1 MAESNVPNNFNKAPA
16 TAGSVPRYIP
26 HLIEPAVL
34 NMGLSRMSHWLDA
47 ETDLAH
53 WAKHKRACRAAW
65 GERVYQILPE
75 AVDASVE
82 FAELIAVQA
91 NTAIRTEQLRECALE
106 ERLWQASLSVPEDL
120 VVMLPGTP
128 SYRLMAASLCSPSHW
143 RLEEKIGKPLRAV
156 HDPIPDIHLALSDRI
171 DRFFD
176 HIKPDHPVERFNWS
190 VQRGDALHA
199 LPVHEV
205 LDEQAGDQLFYR
217 VERQTLLR
225 LPQTGAV
232 AFTIRVY
239 LDPLESLLNVPGA
252 MPALLT
258 AIENTP
264 PPLAHYKGFDVM
276 APLLKRYRSKVD

>member
-16 TAGSVPRYIP
+16 TASLVPRYIP
-26 HLIEPAVL
+26 HLRDPAVL
-34 NMGLSRMSHWLDA
+34 NMGLSRMSHWLDV

-65 GERVYQILPE
+65 DERVYQVLPE
-75 AVDASVE
+75 ALDASVE
-82 FAELIAVQA
+82 FAELIASQSNA
-91 NTAIRTEQLRECALE
+91 AITQEQLCECVPE
-106 ERLWQASLSVPEDL
+106 QRLWQASLSVPEDL

-143 RLEEKIGKPLRAV
+143 RLEEKIGKPLRTV
-156 HDPIPDIHLALSDRI
+156 HDPIPNIHLELSDRI

-199 LPVHEV
+199 LPVHEE
-205 LDEQAGDQLFYR
+205 LDQQAGEQMFYR

-225 LPQTGAV
+225 LPKTGAV

-258 AIENTP
+258 AIDNTP
-264 PPLAHYKGFDVM
+264 PPLAHYKGFDVI
-276 APLLKRYRSKVD
+276 APILKRYRSKVN

>member
-1 MAESNVPNNFNKAPA
+1 MAEPNVPSNVNKAPA
-16 TAGSVPRYIP
+16 TASLVPRYIP

-34 NMGLSRMSHWLDA
+34 NMGLSRMSHWLDV

-53 WAKHKRACRAAW
+53 WVKHKRACRAAW
-65 GERVYQILPE
+65 DERVYQVLPE

-82 FAELIAVQA
+82 FAELIAVQV
-91 NTAIRTEQLRECALE
+91 NTAITAEQLRECALE

-176 HIKPDHPVERFNWS
+176 HMKPDHPVERFNWS
-190 VQRGDALHA
+190 VQRGDALYA
-199 LPVHEV
+199 LPVDEE
-205 LDEQAGDQLFYR
+205 LDEQTGDRLFYR
-217 VERQTLLR
+217 VERQTLMR

-239 LDPLESLLNVPGA
+239 LDPLDSLLNVPDA
-252 MPALLT
+252 MPALFT
-258 AIENTP
+258 AIDNTP

-276 APLLKRYRSKVD
+276 APLLKRYRSRVD

>member
-1 MAESNVPNNFNKAPA
+1 MAELSTPNDFNKAPA
-16 TAGSVPRYIP
+16 TAGSAPRYIP

-34 NMGLSRMSHWLDA
+34 NMGLSRMSHWLDV

-53 WAKHKRACRAAW
+53 WSKHKQACRAAW
-65 GERVYQILPE
+65 GERVYQVLPE
-75 AVDASVE
+75 ALDASVE
-82 FAELIAVQA
+82 FAELIASQSNA
-91 NTAIRTEQLRECALE
+91 AIIQEQLHECIPE
-106 ERLWQASLSVPEDL
+106 QRLWQASLSVPEDL

-176 HIKPDHPVERFNWS
+176 HIKPDRPVERFNWS

-199 LPVHEV
+199 LPVHEE
-205 LDEQAGDQLFYR
+205 LDQQAGEQMFYR

-225 LPQTGAV
+225 LPKTGAV

-258 AIENTP
+258 AIDNTP
-264 PPLAHYKGFDVM
+264 PPLAHYKGFDVI
-276 APLLKRYRSKVD
+276 APILKRYRSKVN